1 MEAVA
6 LHAAITTHADPVIPT
21 VMVDQ
26 PHVIAPEQ
34 AARRAGLDAA
44 MCRVRSR
51 RGSVSQIESV
61 LEWWPAFASSSLA
74 HARRRSARR
83 ARAAIAAGR
92 ARAALPALTAAQRTE
107 RDRVAKCKLEEEV
120 AARAAL
126 LRRRAIEKTRLCA
139 ETRARKAPAVAVRLV
154 AQEAA
159 CQPSAAGSSAEG
171 RASASG
177 GDAEGISPRSDSEV
191 LGKRSERP
199 EVGARDARATAYAR
213 HIL

>member
-1 MEAVA
+1 MPCA
-6 LHAAITTHADPVIPT
+6 L
-21 VMVDQ
+21 
-26 PHVIAPEQ
+26 APRQ
-34 AARRAGLDAA
+34 
-44 MCRVRSR
+44 RVSDRE
-51 RGSVSQIESV
+51 QIESV

-107 RDRVAKCKLEEEV
+107 RNQAAKCKLEEEV

-126 LRRRAIEKTRLCA
+126 LRRRAIEKTRLRT
-139 ETRARKAPAVAVRLV
+139 ETHARKVPAVAVRLV

-159 CQPSAAGSSAEG
+159 RRPSAASSGAEG

-177 GDAEGISPRSDSEV
+177 GGAEGISPRSGSEV

-213 HIL
+213 HILSNQSVSQPAIRFSHSIPE